1 MKQEKSC
8 GCIIVDDQKVLLI
21 SSKDDNGNI
30 FWSFP
35 KGHQEA
41 GETDFETA
49 IRETKEETNLDV
61 EIIDDKP
68 IVTSHLVKNGTANQ
82 MVLLFLSKLVTKGQQ
97 IQAQEDEVENIEWV
111 DFRKADKYLDNN
123 LSYYKESWRE
133 AKRRLGI

>member
-21 SSKDDNGNI
+21 SSKDENGNI

-68 IVTSHLVKNGTANQ
+68 IMTSHLVKNDTANKT
-82 MVLLFLSKLVTKGQQ
+82 VLLFLSKLVTKGQQ

-111 DFRKADKYLDNN
+111 NFIKADKYLDNN
-123 LSYYKESWRE
+123 FSHYKKSWRE

>member
-68 IVTSHLVKNGTANQ
+68 IATSHLVKNGTANKT
-82 MVLLFLSKLVTKGQQ
+82 VLLFLSKLVMKGQQ

-111 DFRKADKYLDNN
+111 DFKKADKYLGNN
-123 LSYYKESWRE
+123 FSYYKESWQE
-133 AKRRLGI
+133 ARRRLGI

>member
-35 KGHQEA
+35 KGHQEE

-68 IVTSHLVKNGTANQ
+68 IVTSHLVKNGTANKT
-82 MVLLFLSKLVTKGQQ
+82 VLLFLSKPVTKNQR
-97 IQAQEDEVENIEWV
+97 IQVQEDEVQSIEWV
-111 DFRKADKYLDNN
+111 NFIKADKYLDNN
-123 LSYYKESWRE
+123 FSHYKESWQE
-133 AKRRLGI
+133 AKRRIGI

>member
-35 KGHQEA
+35 KGHQEE

-49 IRETKEETNLDV
+49 IR
-61 EIIDDKP
+61 
-68 IVTSHLVKNGTANQ
+68 
-82 MVLLFLSKLVTKGQQ
+82 
-97 IQAQEDEVENIEWV
+97 
-111 DFRKADKYLDNN
+111 
-123 LSYYKESWRE
+123 
-133 AKRRLGI
+133 